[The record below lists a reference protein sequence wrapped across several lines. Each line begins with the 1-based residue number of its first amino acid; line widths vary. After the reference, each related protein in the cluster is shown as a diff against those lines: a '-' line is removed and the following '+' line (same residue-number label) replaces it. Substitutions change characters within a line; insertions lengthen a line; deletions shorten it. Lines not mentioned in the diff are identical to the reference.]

1 MSFAQLDKRW
11 SVEREVTDSNPGR
24 TNTQDLKLTDENVL
38 AFSCHV

>member
-1 MSFAQLDKRW
+1 MPLAQLDKRL

-24 TNTQDLKLTDENVL
+24 TNTQDLKLTDEAML